1 MKYIYN
7 SPLSGNPDF
16 YLNHT
21 RRFYNATE
29 MVKYVCSTTK
39 PNIFTEWLQSPESI
53 SARPDSY
60 HDNYN
65 YEPICPFPYLPKGWA
80 YNSNILNATNVELNT
95 CSLTWAEAAGD
106 QYSKKCQTYF
116 IMSMIPGIIFLF
128 YLALL
133 ANSKNNHKAMSKE
146 FFILPGNLLISKK
159 PNLSE
164 KICWLNVLVSVLHCF
179 VCTDIEGWYGTIT
192 LPWRSVLIG
201 FFTAIYLHIVVIL
214 VSGWVTVIDGGKVS
228 ELKKS
233 GAQSL
238 PRKC

>member
-80 YNSNILNATNVELNT
+80 YNSNILNATNVELNN

-116 IMSMIPGIIFLF
+116 IMYKGRVP
-128 YLALL
+128 
-133 ANSKNNHKAMSKE
+133 
-146 FFILPGNLLISKK
+146 
-159 PNLSE
+159 
-164 KICWLNVLVSVLHCF
+164 
-179 VCTDIEGWYGTIT
+179 
-192 LPWRSVLIG
+192 
-201 FFTAIYLHIVVIL
+201 
-214 VSGWVTVIDGGKVS
+214 
-228 ELKKS
+228 
-233 GAQSL
+233 
-238 PRKC
+238 

>member
-1 MKYIYN
+1 
-7 SPLSGNPDF
+7 
-16 YLNHT
+16 
-21 RRFYNATE
+21 
-29 MVKYVCSTTK
+29 
-39 PNIFTEWLQSPESI
+39 
-53 SARPDSY
+53 
-60 HDNYN
+60 
-65 YEPICPFPYLPKGWA
+65 
-80 YNSNILNATNVELNT
+80 
-95 CSLTWAEAAGD
+95 
-106 QYSKKCQTYF
+106 
-116 IMSMIPGIIFLF
+116 MSMIPGIIFLF

-133 ANSKNNHKAMSKE
+133 ANNKNNHKAMSKE